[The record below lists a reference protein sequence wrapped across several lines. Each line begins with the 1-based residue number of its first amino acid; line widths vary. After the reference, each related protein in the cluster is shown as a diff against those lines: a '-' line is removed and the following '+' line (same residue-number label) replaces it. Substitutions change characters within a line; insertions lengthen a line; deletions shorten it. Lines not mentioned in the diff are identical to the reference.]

1 MVVVVV
7 YILTISSKRDLCVLL
22 KIPDDFELQDEA
34 CVCFQNCLTK
44 FIKFSL

>member
-7 YILTISSKRDLCVLL
+7 HILTMSSKRDLCVLE
-22 KIPDDFELQDEA
+22 IPDDFELQDEA
-34 CVCFQNCLTK
+34 CVGFQNCLTK